1 VGDVM
6 DMTEH
11 RGALSPETRRQAL
24 ERMAREEFDLAIIGG
39 GVVGCGAALDAASRG
54 LSVALV
60 EARDLASGTSS
71 RSSKLIHGGLRY
83 LEQLEFGLVREA
95 LHERALMLD
104 RLSPHLVRP
113 LPFLA
118 LLSHKVWERPYIA
131 SGLLLYDTMGTAMG
145 RGRGVPAQKHYTRR
159 QTLKKFP
166 ALRRDA
172 FTGAIQYYDAQVDD
186 ARHTMFLAR
195 TAAAYGAQIA
205 PRAQAVG
212 FLREGEHVTGVR
224 IVDLEASPR
233 RVVALRA
240 KQTINATGVWTDD
253 TQDMVGARGQF
264 HVRASKGVHLLVPRD
279 RIHGSTALTIRTET
293 SVLFVIPWGRH
304 WIVGTTDTNWEL
316 DKSHPAASRKDIEYL
331 LGEVNKYLNTPL
343 NHDDVEG
350 VYAGLRPLLAGES
363 EDTSALSREHVVAHP
378 VPGLVAVA
386 GGKYTTYRVMAK
398 DAVDAAV
405 HGLGEDVPRSITERV
420 PLLGADGYLGRWNG
434 RHRLAQRSGLHVAR
448 IEHLLHRYGALI
460 DDVLSLIAEDPSLGR
475 PLEGAEDY
483 LAAEIVYA
491 ATHEGASHLEDVLTR
506 RTRISIETWD
516 RGLRAAEP
524 AARLMAKPLG
534 WSKRQVLRE
543 VEHYRTRV
551 AAERQSQLQ
560 DDDLGADA
568 ARLGAPDI
576 APTLPVE
583 RLPTGP
589 DIDEAIAAEEPAK
602 LSDVAAARLQRARD
616 ELLVPF
622 TQRVREQWD
631 ERRERVAQGAAAR
644 RSGDEGAVGNG
655 AAPAPDLDAPA
666 LDPDADGP
674 PPPSRAD

>member
-1 VGDVM
+1 
-6 DMTEH
+6 MTDL
-11 RGALSPETRRQAL
+11 RGALNPESRRRAL
-24 ERMAREEFDLAIIGG
+24 ERMAAEEFDVAIVGG
-39 GVVGCGAALDAASRG
+39 GVVGAGAALDAASRG

-83 LEQLEFGLVREA
+83 LEQLELGLVREA
-95 LHERALMLD
+95 LHERALLLD
-104 RLSPHLVRP
+104 RIAPHLVRP

-118 LLSHKVWERPYIA
+118 LLSHRGWERPYIA
-131 SGLLLYDTMGTAMG
+131 AGLLLYDAMGPALG
-145 RGRGVPAQKHYTRR
+145 RGRGVPAQRHYTRR
-159 QTLKKFP
+159 QALRKFP
-166 ALRRDA
+166 ALKKDA

-195 TAAAYGAQIA
+195 TAAGYGAQIA
-205 PRAQAVG
+205 TRTQAVG

-224 IVDLEASPR
+224 IIDLEAGAR
-233 RVVALRA
+233 RPIELRA
-240 KQTINATGVWTDD
+240 RQTINATGVWTDD

-279 RIHGSTALTIRTET
+279 RIHGSTALTIRTQT

-304 WIVGTTDTNWEL
+304 WIIGTTDTEWQL
-316 DKSHPAASRKDIEYL
+316 DKAHPAASRKDINYL
-331 LGEVNKYLNTPL
+331 LDEVNQYLVTPL
-343 NHDDVEG
+343 GHADVEG

-363 EDTSALSREHVVAHP
+363 EDTSSLSREHIVAHP

-398 DAVDAAV
+398 DAVDAAA
-405 HGLGEDVPRSITERV
+405 HGLAEDVPRSVTERV
-420 PLLGADGYLGRWNG
+420 PLLGADGYLGRWNA
-434 RHRLAQRSGLHVAR
+434 RHRIAERSGLHVTR
-448 IEHLLHRYGALI
+448 VDHLLHRYGALI
-460 DDVLSLIAEDPSLGR
+460 DDLLELIAESPELGR

-491 ATHEGASHLEDVLTR
+491 ATHEGASHLEDVMTR

-534 WSKRQVLRE
+534 WSRRQVLRE
-543 VEHYRTRV
+543 VDHYRTRV

-568 ARLGAPDI
+568 ARLGARDI

-583 RLPTGP
+583 RLPMGP
-589 DIDEAIAAEEPAK
+589 PDVEAVLVEEPAK
-602 LSDVAAARLQRARD
+602 LSDVAAARLARARD
-616 ELLVPF
+616 ELIAPL
-622 TQRVREQWD
+622 T
-631 ERRERVAQGAAAR
+631 ERFRSERSS
-644 RSGDEGAVGNG
+644 SGSGSGSAN
-655 AAPAPDLDAPA
+655 
-666 LDPDADGP
+666 
-674 PPPSRAD
+674 